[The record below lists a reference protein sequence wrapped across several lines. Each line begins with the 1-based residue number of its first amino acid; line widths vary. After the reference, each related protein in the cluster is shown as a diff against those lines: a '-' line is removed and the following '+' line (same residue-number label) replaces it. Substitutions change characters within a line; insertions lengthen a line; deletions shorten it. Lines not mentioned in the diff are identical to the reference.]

1 MKQILGYQWN
11 RLLGVGCFAAILAGV
26 DVVWQAGAE
35 DIKVDMAKVE
45 AIIKKAG
52 DVKLPPAAEKKVEF
66 TKDIKPI
73 FDKSCMDC
81 HDKSGP
87 MGKFR
92 LDKREEALKGG
103 ESGPAIVP
111 GKSDKSP
118 LVYYVAHAVK
128 DFEMPPKDQGDPL
141 TKEQVGL
148 LRAWI
153 DQGAKWE

>member
-1 MKQILGYQWN
+1 MKQILSHK
-11 RLLGVGCFAAILAGV
+11 LFIAIRWSTWAVALACLSLSAQLRA
-26 DVVWQAGAE
+26 DEKA
-35 DIKVDMAKVE
+35 DLAKAE

-52 DVKLPPAAEKKVEF
+52 DAKLPPASDKKVDF
-66 TKDIKPI
+66 IKDIKPI
-73 FDKSCMDC
+73 FDKSCLDC

-92 LDKREEALKGG
+92 IDKREEVMKGG
-103 ESGPAIVP
+103 ESGPAIIP

-118 LVYYVAHAVK
+118 IVYYAAHAIK
-128 DFEMPPKDQGDPL
+128 DLEMPPKDQGDPL

>member
-1 MKQILGYQWN
+1 MKQILGYQCN
-11 RLLGVGCFAAILAGV
+11 KLVRLGCLTAVLACA
-26 DVVWQAGAE
+26 DAVWQVSAE
-35 DIKVDMAKVE
+35 DVKVDMAKAE

-52 DVKLPPAAEKKVEF
+52 DVKLPAASDKKVDF
-66 TKDIKPI
+66 AKDIKPI

-118 LVYYVAHAVK
+118 LVYYVAHAIK
-128 DFEMPPKDQGDPL
+128 DLEMPPTDQGDPL